1 MRPLGDQ
8 RFLSFSTDNRQRT
21 RPPACQSVA
30 SMNKTD
36 VRRSKR
42 LSQVLRHRPES
53 VGIELDPRGWV
64 DLSSLLDALAAH
76 GSPMTRDD
84 IDRVVRGNDKQRF
97 ELDATLD
104 RIRARQGHTVEV
116 DLDLTP
122 SEPPAVLFH
131 GTPRTNIE
139 SILASGLDRRQ
150 RHHVHLSPDRETAER
165 VGARRGDFVVFQ
177 VDAAAMHADGL
188 TFWRTDNDVWLTD
201 AVPSAYL
208 ALDL

>member
-1 MRPLGDQ
+1 MD
-8 RFLSFSTDNRQRT
+8 
-21 RPPACQSVA
+21 
-30 SMNKTD
+30 KTD

-64 DLSSLLDALAAH
+64 DLPSLLDALAAH

-84 IDRVVRGNDKQRF
+84 IDRVVRGNEKQRF
-97 ELDATLD
+97 EVDATLD

-139 SILASGLDRRQ
+139 SILASGLDRRR

-165 VGARRGDFVVFQ
+165 VGATADVVHRLRAKNVESDVGDQFATSGYAAPAEHTGHAALIAQ
-177 VDAAAMHADGL
+177 LDAHGVRL
-188 TFWRTDNDVWLTD
+188 
-201 AVPSAYL
+201 
-208 ALDL
+208 